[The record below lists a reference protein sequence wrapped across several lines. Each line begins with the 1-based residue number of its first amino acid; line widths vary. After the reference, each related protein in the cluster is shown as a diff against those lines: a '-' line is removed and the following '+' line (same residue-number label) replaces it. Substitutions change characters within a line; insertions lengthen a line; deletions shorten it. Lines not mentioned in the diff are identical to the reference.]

1 MAAKQDAGGCG
12 LLNLEFER
20 NRGMGFPKKKLRAL
34 MGGLQSPIRVGF
46 STGVMIFS
54 LSVTR

>member
-34 MGGLQSPIRVGF
+34 MGGGCRAP
-46 STGVMIFS
+46 
-54 LSVTR
+54 SVTVFRQAL